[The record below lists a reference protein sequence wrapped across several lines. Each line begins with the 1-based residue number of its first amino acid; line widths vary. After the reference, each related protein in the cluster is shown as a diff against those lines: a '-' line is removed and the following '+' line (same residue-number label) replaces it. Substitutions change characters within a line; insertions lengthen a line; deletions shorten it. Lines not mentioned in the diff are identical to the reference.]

1 MLFDKNDAF
10 WEKYHMNVKGIL
22 YVGAHYGEE
31 YEAFLK
37 MGATKILMFEPTPKS
52 FEVLRL
58 KFNGN
63 PAIKMFNMALGNS
76 KGTMSMYTETANAGQ
91 SNSLLKPKQHTQQYP
106 NIVFAGR
113 EEVHVDKLDNIKFKR
128 PDYNFLYMD
137 CQGYE
142 LEVLRGGIKT
152 LEHVDYILCEVNRAE
167 LYEGCAQ
174 VDDLDAFLSDFVRVD
189 TNWAGNTWGDA
200 IYISKRALKR
210 SSGEED
216 IDTNLASLSGEAAFR
231 PHMAKCEPPDNNP
244 IFEEWFFEQHQQHP
258 PTIENRHYLP
268 VFWTSYYNN
277 NKFGQDRKAMQE
289 LQDFVDSL
297 DRSKKYYTICQFED
311 GILTDLKDLDIITF
325 SAFKK
330 DNHKH
335 IPIPLLCQ
343 PHAYP
348 STRGDQKYFAS
359 YVGSQNH
366 PIRVMLNKFAPI
378 PGWLIENSKVDINR
392 YCDIIERS
400 TFSLCPRG
408 YGITSFRIC
417 EALQFGSIPVYI
429 SDKFISPYGLPFEE
443 YGVLVRERDIDHL
456 QQILEAIPPQE
467 IERLKQNGRLASV
480 SFNYVNT
487 QCYIY
492 KQVGLPEKPEK
503 KLAIIIPFRN
513 RLEHLKALTQR
524 LRQLNLPEH
533 KIFVIEQIEGK
544 PFNRGKLLNIGY
556 LLTKDSF
563 DYFVFHDVDMMPD
576 AEVDY
581 GYSESPTHLAGRA
594 SQFEH
599 KLPYPEY
606 FGGATMVTG
615 ENMEATNGFSNEFWG
630 WGREDDNFFSR
641 CINAKLKIER
651 RNGKFE
657 SMAHDGREKVPQIQG
672 TSHDKKDTG
681 LHNCEYKII
690 GYRQFEELDCITVE
704 I

>member
-31 YEAFLK
+31 YEAFQK

-63 PAIKMFNMALGNS
+63 PAIKMFNMALGNT

-91 SNSLLKPKQHTQQYP
+91 SNSLMKPKQHTTQYP
-106 NIVFAGR
+106 NIVFHGR
-113 EEVHVDKLDNIKFKR
+113 EDVNVDKLDNIKFKR
-128 PDYNFLYMD
+128 PEYNFLYAD
-137 CQGYE
+137 VQGYE
-142 LEVLRGGIKT
+142 LEMLKGALKT
-152 LEHVDYILCEVNRAE
+152 LEHIDYIVCEVNRAE

-174 VDDLDAFLSDFVRVD
+174 VTDLDAFLSDYVRVE
-189 TNWAGNTWGDA
+189 TTWAGNTWGDA
-200 IYISKRALKR
+200 IYISKRVLKQ
-210 SSGEED
+210 SGVSD
-216 IDTNLASLSGEAAFR
+216 VPAAFR
-231 PHMAKCEPPDNNP
+231 PHMTKCEPADNNL
-244 IFEEWFFEQHQQHP
+244 IFEEWFFEQHKQSP

-268 VFWTSYYNN
+268 IFWTSYYNN

-289 LQDFVDSL
+289 LQAFVDSL
-297 DRSKKYYTICQFED
+297 DRSKKYYTVCQFED

-330 DNHKH
+330 DNHKQL
-335 IPIPLLCQ
+335 PIPLLCQ
-343 PHAYP
+343 PHAFP
-348 STRGDQKYFAS
+348 IRTNLDSHLHHFAS
-359 YVGSQNH
+359 YIGSQNH

-392 YCDIIERS
+392 YCDILSRS
-400 TFSLCPRG
+400 TFALCPRG

-417 EALQFGSIPVYI
+417 EALQFGAIPVYI
-429 SDKFISPYGLPFEE
+429 SDKFISPYGLLFEE
-443 YGVLVRERDIDHL
+443 YGVLVRERDIDNL
-456 QQILEAIPPQE
+456 PQILQSIPPQE
-467 IERLKQNGRLASV
+467 IERLKQNGKVAYGT
-480 SFNYVNT
+480 FNYVNALS
-487 QCYIY
+487 YIY
-492 KQVGLPEKPEK
+492 RQVGLPEKPEK

-524 LRQLNLPEH
+524 LQQLNLPEH
-533 KIFVIEQIEGK
+533 KIFVIEQTEGK

-563 DYFVFHDVDMMPD
+563 DYFVFHDVDMIPD
-576 AEVDY
+576 EQVDY
-581 GYSESPTHLAGRA
+581 SYSESPTHLAGMA
-594 SQFEH
+594 SQFEY

-615 ENMEATNGFSNEFWG
+615 ENMEKVNGFSNEFWG
-630 WGREDDNFFSR
+630 WGREDDNFYKR
-641 CINAKLKIER
+641 CVEAKLKIER
-651 RNGKFE
+651 RNGRFE
-657 SMAHDGREKVPQIQG
+657 SLQHERGEKGVHVQG
-672 TSHDKKDTG
+672 TSYDNG
-681 LHNCEYKII
+681 LHNCEYKVI
-690 GYRQFEELDCITVE
+690 GYRQFEEMDCVTVE